1 MSRLIEQIDHGPE
14 VVRESY
20 HPTLE
25 AVNHS
30 ESHPGLNVSRD
41 ILFGQIGVR
50 RLTCAPKNQYIT
62 PVSAPPYNSPALYT
76 NDKASD
82 YSSANNQ
89 ADAKST
95 LDLHQDKQ
103 SREHPGTNHG
113 PFGLST
119 FAFGIVIALIT
130 AIVVG
135 GAVGGGIGAVVAM
148 KNNDLTYG
156 FGLFV
161 VDTPS
166 KSN

>member
-1 MSRLIEQIDHGPE
+1 MSRLTEQIDHGPE

-30 ESHPGLNVSRD
+30 QPHSVLNVSTC
-41 ILFGQIGVR
+41 ILFGHIKVC
-50 RLTCAPKNQYIT
+50 RLTCCLKNPYIS
-62 PVSAPPYNSPALYT
+62 PVSAPPYNSPVPYT
-76 NDKASD
+76 NDKASNH
-82 YSSANNQ
+82 SGANNQ
-89 ADAKST
+89 ADTKST
-95 LDLHQDKQ
+95 LDILQDKQ
-103 SREHPGTNHG
+103 SREHPDPNRR

-148 KNNDLTYG
+148 KNNDLTYD
-156 FGLFV
+156 FG
-161 VDTPS
+161 
-166 KSN
+166 